1 MVMSKK
7 TVFKD
12 AQGDEASGPVQSQG
26 DEASGLVLSYHR

>member
-7 TVFKD
+7 TVFKG
-12 AQGDEASGPVQSQG
+12 AQGVEASGLVQSQG